1 MRAYVG
7 VTDNEWFQF
16 LKERRHLDEINF
28 WQPSGNRL
36 FRTLRVGDPFLF
48 KLHTP
53 YNFIVGGGFFTHAS
67 ILPVSLAWDSFGEKN
82 GVSSLSEMRRRIE
95 HYRRI
100 PASPRD
106 DYPIGC
112 ILLLSPFYFE
122 RADWMPAPSDFHLN
136 TVQGKG
142 YDLTTGVGLELW
154 ERISVILAARR
165 KEDAICAADPSPA
178 TVYGNPVLVKQRLG
192 QGTFRVWITD
202 AYQRRCAVTGEK
214 ALPVLDAAHIKPV
227 SNGGMHRLDN
237 GMLLRSDIHTLFD
250 RGYVTVSP
258 EYHFHVSDRLRRDFN
273 NGENYFRLNGK
284 AISLPTEEGSRPG
297 REFLEWHSDTVFLR

>member
-7 VTDNEWFQF
+7 VTDNDWFQF

-36 FRTLRVGDPFLF
+36 FGTLRVGEPFLF
-48 KLHTP
+48 KLHSP

-82 GVSSLSEMRRRIE
+82 GVSSLPAMRRRIE
-95 HYRRI
+95 HYRRVG
-100 PASPRD
+100 SSSQE
-106 DYPIGC
+106 DYSIGC
-112 ILLLSPFYFE
+112 ILLQSPFYLE
-122 RADWMPAPSDFHLN
+122 RPDWIPVPPDFHPN
-136 TVQGKG
+136 IVQGKT
-142 YDLTTGVGLELW
+142 YDLTTGVGQEVW
-154 ERISVILAARR
+154 ERISGILLVKERENIYAA
-165 KEDAICAADPSPA
+165 EAPPA
-178 TVYGNPVLVKQRLG
+178 SAYGNPVLVKQRLG

-202 AYQRRCAVTGEK
+202 AYQRRCAVTDEK

-227 SNGGMHRLDN
+227 SSGGMHRLDN
-237 GMLLRSDIHTLFD
+237 GLLLRSDVHTLFD
-250 RGYVTVSP
+250 RGYVTVAP
-258 EYHFHVSDRLRRDFN
+258 DYHFHVSDRLRRDFN

-284 AISLPTEEGSRPG
+284 TISLPAEEGSRPS